1 MSPAIQ
7 YLLSAYPV
15 ITPLS
20 VQWGDMDA
28 AQHVNN
34 VVYLRWVESGR
45 MDYFAQVGVED
56 FSGTQVGPILGAVQ
70 CKYIFPLVYP
80 DRVFLGTRAKDFQT
94 DRFTLETA
102 IVSERHERLAA
113 LADAVIVPYD
123 YANRKKAGLP
133 QELMHRIQQL
143 EGMTQD

>member
-1 MSPAIQ
+1 MSPSTQ
-7 YLLSAYPV
+7 SLLALYPV
-15 ITPLS
+15 ITPIP

-34 VVYLRWVESGR
+34 VVYLRWVESAR
-45 MDYFAQVGVED
+45 MDYFTRVDFED
-56 FSGTQVGPILGAVQ
+56 FSGKEVGPILGAVH

-80 DRVFLGTRAKDFQT
+80 DRVFLGTRAKDFQA

-113 LADAVIVPYD
+113 LAEAVIIPYD
-123 YANRKKAGLP
+123 YENRKKAGLP
-133 QELMHRIQQL
+133 HELVSRIRQL